1 MWQRYG
7 SCESERGGR
16 ERRVVSLREVAEKGE
31 LGVRERW
38 QRKERWWLL
47 SVSVRVNYK
56 SNIFYNNHDIRIL
69 VKYVLEKKINNKLMK
84 MFIIS
89 EDILL
94 F

>member
-1 MWQRYG
+1 MG
-7 SCESERGGR
+7 
-16 ERRVVSLREVAEKGE
+16 VVSQREVAEKGE

-38 QRKERWWLL
+38 HRKGSRESSRGGRERDLVVTVCF
-47 SVSVRVNYK
+47 SERRCTRVNYK

-84 MFIIS
+84 RFIIS